1 LGAGN
6 EKAVGAKGPRRRR
19 KGENCKK
26 DGGQHTNRC
35 LEHTSPWSAL
45 SANGVGI
52 HNGLGALVA
61 PRNRSR

>member
-6 EKAVGAKGPRRRR
+6 DKAVGAKGPRRRR
-19 KGENCKK
+19 DGENGKK
-26 DGGQHTNRC
+26 DSGQHTNRY

-52 HNGLGALVA
+52 HIGFGALVA
-61 PRNRSR
+61 PRNR